1 MLLAGAIPQE
11 HAREIRERVANQR
24 WEVAMQMLKM
34 IEGPVA
40 AGMGLAIS
48 LALLLAV
55 ILGLA

>member
-1 MLLAGAIPQE
+1 
-11 HAREIRERVANQR
+11 
-24 WEVAMQMLKM
+24 MQMLKM
-34 IEGPVA
+34 IEGPVV